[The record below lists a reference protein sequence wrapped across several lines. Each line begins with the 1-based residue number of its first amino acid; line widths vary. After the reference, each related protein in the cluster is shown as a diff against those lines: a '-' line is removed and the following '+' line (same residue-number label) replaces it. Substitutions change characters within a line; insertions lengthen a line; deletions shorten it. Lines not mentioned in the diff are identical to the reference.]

1 MLKVNCIK
9 RKPKPTTMDKWQ
21 EAARE
26 EQRDYLEVQHAMGR
40 NPYNVKET
48 ILKNLQK
55 TAPTK
60 FWKAKGP
67 NAMEVDRTGT
77 ADAAQGT
84 EAVKANET
92 QRKPLT
98 DEQRQALRTLGAC
111 FYCRN
116 TGHLARDCPEKPKR
130 GQDRRALLAQKPVR
144 PLPPSKSKNRSA
156 EVEGE
161 TIILTRENFC
171 AEIMKLD
178 EDDRASV
185 VGDLLEQGF

>member
-9 RKPKPTTMDKWQ
+9 RKPKPTTKDEWQ

-26 EQRDYLEVQHAMGR
+26 EQCNYLEVQHAMGR
-40 NPYNVKET
+40 NPYNIKET

-67 NAMEVDRTGT
+67 NAMEVDN
-77 ADAAQGT
+77 AGT
-84 EAVKANET
+84 EAMKANTT
-92 QRKPLT
+92 QKKPLT

-116 TGHLARDCPEKPKR
+116 TGHLAKDCPEKPKR
-130 GQDRRALLAQKPVR
+130 GQDRRALPGKTLVR
-144 PLPPSKSKNRSA
+144 PLPPSKNRST

-161 TIILTRENFC
+161 TIVLTQENFH

-178 EDDRASV
+178 KDDCASV